1 MSYNIPRNVKGEG
14 RILYIFSY
22 KALMYTGIGV
32 LIGVA
37 INFILSL
44 FGLDIIGYIIIGV
57 LGFIGFGIGT
67 FKMPNLPFLKSARLA
82 AGEQIDEVIKRAIKF
97 KMNKDKLYIYIPV
110 QLTEEEK
117 KTEDKEGGKKNGR

>member
-22 KALMYTGIGV
+22 KALIYTGIGV
-32 LIGVA
+32 LIGVI
-37 INFILSL
+37 INLILSL
-44 FGLDIIGYIIIGV
+44 FGLSILGYIIIGV

-67 FKMPNLPFLKSARLA
+67 FKMPNLPFFKSARLA

-97 KMNKDKLYIYIPV
+97 KMNKDKLYLYSVKPTV
-110 QLTEEEK
+110 KTEEK
-117 KTEDKEGGKKNGR
+117 GGGKKDGK

>member
-14 RILYIFSY
+14 RILHIFSY

-32 LIGVA
+32 LVGVVF
-37 INFILSL
+37 NFILSL
-44 FGLDIIGYIIIGV
+44 FGLNIVGYIIIGV

-82 AGEQIDEVIKRAIKF
+82 TGEQIDEVIKRAIKF
-97 KMNKDKLYIYIPV
+97 KMNKDKLYVYTTEQIETP
-110 QLTEEEK
+110 QKTEE
-117 KTEDKEGGKKNGR
+117 KEGGKKNGR

>member
-32 LIGVA
+32 LVGVVF
-37 INFILSL
+37 NFILSL
-44 FGLDIIGYIIIGV
+44 FGLNIVGYIIIGV

-82 AGEQIDEVIKRAIKF
+82 TGEQIDEVIKRAIKF
-97 KMNKDKLYIYIPV
+97 KMNKDKLYVYTTEQIETP
-110 QLTEEEK
+110 QKTEE
-117 KTEDKEGGKKNGR
+117 KEGGKKNGR

>member
-37 INFILSL
+37 FNFILSL
-44 FGLDIIGYIIIGV
+44 FGLNIIGYILIGV

-97 KMNKDKLYIYIPV
+97 KMNKDKLYIYIPE

>member
-32 LIGVA
+32 LIGVVF
-37 INFILSL
+37 NFILSL
-44 FGLDIIGYIIIGV
+44 FGLNIVGYIIIGV

-82 AGEQIDEVIKRAIKF
+82 TGEQIDEVIKRAIKF
-97 KMNKDKLYIYIPV
+97 KMNKDKLYVYTTEQVETP
-110 QLTEEEK
+110 QKTEE
-117 KTEDKEGGKKNGR
+117 KEGGKKNGR

>member
-22 KALMYTGIGV
+22 KALIYTGIGV
-32 LIGVA
+32 LIGIVF
-37 INFILSL
+37 NLILSL
-44 FGLDIIGYIIIGV
+44 FGLNIVGYILIGV

-97 KMNKDKLYIYIPV
+97 KTNKDKLYVYTTEQVETP
-110 QLTEEEK
+110 QKTEE
-117 KTEDKEGGKKNGR
+117 KEGGKKNGR

>member
-37 INFILSL
+37 FNFILSL
-44 FGLDIIGYIIIGV
+44 FGLNIIGYILIGV

-97 KMNKDKLYIYIPV
+97 KMNKDKLYIYIPE

-117 KTEDKEGGKKNGR
+117 KTEDKEEGKKNGR